1 MTDGVAVRVRT
12 RMNRVERREQILRA
26 AAEVFQGRDPAD
38 VTFEEIADAAGVS
51 RALVSNYFGDR
62 GGLVEA
68 VYQRHVE
75 ALRARVDEALQSA
88 RGCREAMR
96 RLVRLHLEYAASD
109 PAGYRYAA
117 RQTTFGPLRHGDE
130 RPLADM
136 ATAYGDGPE
145 ADLLATGTVAA
156 IRAMTM
162 RWLDGGAPDIAR
174 AEELIFHFLWTGIS
188 RISDLGVGL
197 SRWWA
202 S

>member
-1 MTDGVAVRVRT
+1 
-12 RMNRVERREQILRA
+12 MNRVERREQILRA
-26 AAEVFQGRDPAD
+26 AAAVFQGRDPAE

-51 RALVSNYFGDR
+51 RALVYNYFGDR

-68 VYQRHVE
+68 VHQRHVE
-75 ALRARVDEALQSA
+75 ALRARVEEALQSA

-96 RLVRLHLEYAASD
+96 RVVRLHLEYAASD
-109 PAGYRYAA
+109 PGGYRYAA
-117 RQTTFGPLRHGDE
+117 RQTTFGALRQDDE

-156 IRAMTM
+156 IRAMTL
-162 RWLDGGAPDIAR
+162 RWLDAGAPDIAR

-188 RISDLGVGL
+188 RVSDLGVGL
-197 SRWWA
+197 NRWWR

>member
-1 MTDGVAVRVRT
+1 
-12 RMNRVERREQILRA
+12 MNRVECREQILRA
-26 AAEVFQGRDPAD
+26 AAAVFQGRDPAE

-51 RALVSNYFGDR
+51 RALVYNYFGDR

-68 VYQRHVE
+68 VHQRHVE
-75 ALRARVDEALQSA
+75 ALRARVEEALQSA

-96 RLVRLHLEYAASD
+96 RVVRLHLEYAASD
-109 PAGYRYAA
+109 PGGYRYAA
-117 RQTTFGPLRHGDE
+117 RQTTFGALRQDDE

-156 IRAMTM
+156 IRAMTL
-162 RWLDGGAPDIAR
+162 RWLDAGAPDIAR

-188 RISDLGVGL
+188 RINDVGVGL
-197 SRWWA
+197 SPWWT